1 MVVRLMNKLTSVF
14 RGKSKGVGL
23 IETMIAIALL
33 GIVAVAFLGGI
44 SIAFKALF
52 IADER
57 TTAQSLAQSQM
68 EYVKNC
74 TYNNTA
80 PIPYEQI
87 NDVTSPDYPDYTF
100 SVNVTLLYPPDD
112 GIQKII
118 ITIKHHD
125 KEVLTLE
132 DYKVKHG

>member
-1 MVVRLMNKLTSVF
+1 MNKIASVF
-14 RGKSKGVGL
+14 RGKSKGVAL
-23 IETMIAIALL
+23 METMLAIALL

-74 TYNNTA
+74 TYNNTD
-80 PIPYEQI
+80 PIPYEQT
-87 NDVTSPDYPDYTF
+87 DESPDYPGYTF
-100 SVNVTLLYPPDD
+100 SVNVTLLNPPDVK
-112 GIQKII
+112 IQKII
-118 ITIKHHD
+118 ITIKHHEED
-125 KEVLTLE
+125 VLTLE
-132 DYKVKHG
+132 DYKVDRGP